1 MMRLLRFSLPAFCAV
16 ALVLG
21 LSTGCGW
28 GVASISDQE
37 LLARMNAS
45 DPPLVLDV
53 RSPKEYAA
61 GHISGA
67 VNLPYNQVEERV
79 GELGPSRNRQVV
91 VYCEHGP
98 RAYLALGALEDA
110 GFRDLRHLD
119 GDMSGWRKKQLP
131 CTGC

>member
-1 MMRLLRFSLPAFCAV
+1 MRLLRFSLPAFYAV
-16 ALVLG
+16 ALALG

-37 LLARMNAS
+37 LLARMGAS

-67 VNLPYNQVEERV
+67 VNLPYDQVEDRV
-79 GELGPSRNRQVV
+79 DELGTSRDRQVV

-98 RAYLALGALEDA
+98 RAFRALGALEDA
-110 GFRDLRHLD
+110 GFRALRPLG

>member
-1 MMRLLRFSLPAFCAV
+1 MRLLRFSLPAFYAV
-16 ALVLG
+16 ALALG

-37 LLARMNAS
+37 LLARMGAS

-67 VNLPYNQVEERV
+67 VNLPYDQVEERLT
-79 GELGPSRNRQVV
+79 ELEGARDREVV
-91 VYCEHGP
+91 VYCERGP
-98 RAYLALGALEDA
+98 RAYRALGVLADA
-110 GFRDLRHLD
+110 GFRDVRHLE